1 MQETPRLGHRF
12 VPVYLVVVL
21 FPEAATKP
29 FEVAIFNPGSVVV
42 AFSNCVDVLFQLK
55 PKLFLLIALIIFT
68 DTHL

>member
-21 FPEAATKP
+21 FPEAAAKP
-29 FEVAIFNPGSVVV
+29 LEVAIFNPVSVVV

-55 PKLFLLIALIIFT
+55 LKLFLSITLIVFT
-68 DTHL
+68 GTLL